1 MPNRKID
8 ISEFTSFLLRV
19 RPGEYKHTP
28 SVDDNEVDMTKL
40 KGRSPALMRIYDNSN
55 KLDSQLTIIP
65 HLLSTGDVETEELI
79 SATNIAWDINH
90 QIGSD
95 ISEAID
101 GNSAEQLNHLQ
112 ASPSVE
118 KEDIKAD
125 FGEIDSML
133 AGMQYL
139 TASGFSSGDLENL
152 IGVTRNLISSLENK
166 ITPLLAD

>member
-8 ISEFTSFLLRV
+8 ISDFTSFLLRV
-19 RPGEYKHTP
+19 RPGEYKHIS
-28 SVDDNEVDMTKL
+28 SVDNNEVDMTKL
-40 KGRSPALMRIYDNSN
+40 KGRSPALARIYDNSN
-55 KLDSQLTIIP
+55 KLDSQLTIIS
-65 HLLSTGDVETEELI
+65 HLLSTGDVETEDLI
-79 SATNIAWDINH
+79 RATNIAWDINH
-90 QIGSD
+90 RVSND
-95 ISEAID
+95 ITEAID

-112 ASPSVE
+112 TSPSVE

-152 IGVTRNLISSLENK
+152 IGVTRTLISSLEK
-166 ITPLLAD
+166 KTLPLLAD

>member
-1 MPNRKID
+1 MKKKSI
-8 ISEFTSFLLRV
+8 
-19 RPGEYKHTP
+19 
-28 SVDDNEVDMTKL
+28 
-40 KGRSPALMRIYDNSN
+40 SPALSRIYDNNN
-55 KLDSQLTIIP
+55 KLDSQLAIIS

-79 SATNIAWDINH
+79 NATNIAWDINN
-90 QIGSD
+90 QVSID
-95 ISEAID
+95 ISEAIHE
-101 GNSAEQLNHLQ
+101 NSAEQLNHLQ

-118 KEDIKAD
+118 KEDIKAY

-152 IGVTRNLISSLENK
+152 IGVTRTLISSLENK

>member
-1 MPNRKID
+1 
-8 ISEFTSFLLRV
+8 
-19 RPGEYKHTP
+19 
-28 SVDDNEVDMTKL
+28 MTKL
-40 KGRSPALMRIYDNSN
+40 KGRSPALARIYDNSN
-55 KLDSQLTIIP
+55 KLDSQLTIIS

-90 QIGSD
+90 QVSID
-95 ISEAID
+95 IAEAVEES
-101 GNSAEQLNHLQ
+101 NAEQLNHLQ

-139 TASGFSSGDLENL
+139 TASGFSHGDLENL
-152 IGVTRNLISSLENK
+152 LGVTRTLISSLEK
-166 ITPLLAD
+166 KVDQLLAD

>member
-1 MPNRKID
+1 MN
-8 ISEFTSFLLRV
+8 
-19 RPGEYKHTP
+19 
-28 SVDDNEVDMTKL
+28 KL
-40 KGRSPALMRIYDNSN
+40 KGRSPALARIYDNSN
-55 KLDSQLTIIP
+55 KLDSQLTIIS

-101 GNSAEQLNHLQ
+101 GNSAEQFNHLQ
-112 ASPSVE
+112 ASFSVE
-118 KEDIKAD
+118 KEDIKDD

-139 TASGFSSGDLENL
+139 TASGFSPGDLENL
-152 IGVTRNLISSLENK
+152 LGVTRTLMSSLEK
-166 ITPLLAD
+166 KVEQLLAD

>member
-1 MPNRKID
+1 
-8 ISEFTSFLLRV
+8 
-19 RPGEYKHTP
+19 
-28 SVDDNEVDMTKL
+28 MTKL
-40 KGRSPALMRIYDNSN
+40 KGRSPALARIYDNSN
-55 KLDSQLTIIP
+55 KLDSQLTIIS

-118 KEDIKAD
+118 
-125 FGEIDSML
+125 GR
-133 AGMQYL
+133 Y
-139 TASGFSSGDLENL
+139 
-152 IGVTRNLISSLENK
+152 
-166 ITPLLAD
+166 

>member
-1 MPNRKID
+1 
-8 ISEFTSFLLRV
+8 
-19 RPGEYKHTP
+19 
-28 SVDDNEVDMTKL
+28 MTKL
-40 KGRSPALMRIYDNSN
+40 KGRSPALARIYDNSN
-55 KLDSQLTIIP
+55 KLDSQLTIIS

-90 QIGSD
+90 QVSID
-95 ISEAID
+95 IAEAVEES
-101 GNSAEQLNHLQ
+101 NAEQLNHLQ

-139 TASGFSSGDLENL
+139 TASGFSPGDLENL
-152 IGVTRNLISSLENK
+152 LGVTRTLMFSLEK
-166 ITPLLAD
+166 KTLPLLAD